1 MLEEPP
7 HFILCSVRMYL
18 DIYKNVSRH
27 IDETAISNFIEY
39 RKMIKTYAL
48 ITFLVCVLMA
58 STCAAYQLTG
68 TEVLS
73 EELVAQHYTINPNLD
88 AVIVV
93 DRTIPTF
100 EYHTYYSAGSADE
113 EEGKQGRLHFL
124 EHIMAGTGSHEYGK
138 LNQIINR
145 EWGTRKRLYF
155 YSLYALHNEISE
167 RINLI
172 SQLR

>member
-1 MLEEPP
+1 
-7 HFILCSVRMYL
+7 
-18 DIYKNVSRH
+18 
-27 IDETAISNFIEY
+27 
-39 RKMIKTYAL
+39 MIKTYAL

-73 EELVAQHYTINPNLD
+73 KELVAQHYTINPNLD

-124 EHIMAGTGSHEYGK
+124 EHIMAGTGSHEYGQ
-138 LNQIINR
+138 LNQIIN
-145 EWGTRKRLYF
+145 ENGGTRKRLYF

-167 RINLI
+167 R
-172 SQLR
+172 QT